1 MPTSRDP
8 VAVATSLATWVQANN
23 LDGVDIDYE
32 DNDAMTLSTAEQWL
46 ISFQKKLRELLPNHL
61 ITHAPQSPYF
71 STTQY
76 RKGGYITV
84 HNAVGSTIDFYNIQ
98 FYNQGGSTYDSY
110 TTLFKVSNGWSTGTA
125 VKQMI
130 DAGIPSNKIVVGK
143 PATQADAANT
153 GTVNNAD
160 LGAWC
165 LQAYRE
171 FGWNAGVMFWQY
183 RNDMSGTHVKN
194 AAGQLMNALGTTSS
208 VVSSPAN
215 TGNSTGSVT
224 NSVSTP
230 SSSTST
236 SSSPVSTG
244 TAPIV
249 SPPPVTIVSPPPVS
263 TVSAPPVIVPP
274 SGQRVSYPVRLVY
287 VNGMTGW
294 WPATT
299 IAAGLGVPGYAKNH
313 TYNYIALAFWT
324 NGAAADAAK
333 VWQNP
338 TMFMGTD
345 SVFGKTDNDIRASL
359 KKAYNNAGIKLL
371 VSAFGATENPT
382 GKDPIAVA
390 TNLAKF
396 VVDYSLDGCD
406 IDYED
411 NAAMEAG
418 VAEAWLISFTKK
430 LRELLPTQIITHAP
444 QGPYFKS
451 EYYPKGAY
459 VTINREVGS
468 LIDFYN
474 VQFYNQGNTQYN
486 TYNELFTS
494 ATGVF
499 SGTSVK

>member
-1 MPTSRDP
+1 M
-8 VAVATSLATWVQANN
+8 
-23 LDGVDIDYE
+23 
-32 DNDAMTLSTAEQWL
+32 
-46 ISFQKKLRELLPNHL
+46 

-84 HNAVGSTIDFYNIQ
+84 HKEVGSTIDFYNVQ

-110 TTLFKVSNGWSTGTA
+110 STLFKTSNGWSTGTA

-153 GTVNNAD
+153 GTVNNAN

-183 RNDMSGTHVKN
+183 RNDMSGTHIKN
-194 AAGQLMNALGTTSS
+194 AAGQLMTALNTTSAAITS
-208 VVSSPAN
+208 PPSSDSLLGS
-215 TGNSTGSVT
+215 TIKNSTTTTTT
-224 NSVSTP
+224 NSTP
-230 SSSTST
+230 T
-236 SSSPVSTG
+236 SPV
-244 TAPIV
+244 V
-249 SPPPVTIVSPPPVS
+249 
-263 TVSAPPVIVPP
+263 APPVVNPPVVVPP

-287 VNGMTGW
+287 VNGLTGW

-313 TYNYIALAFWT
+313 TYNYVALAFWT

-345 SVFGKTDNDIRASL
+345 SVFGKTDAEIRASL
-359 KKAYNNAGIKLL
+359 KKAYNNAGVKLL
-371 VSAFGATENPT
+371 ISAFGATENPT

-390 TNLAKF
+390 TSLAKF
-396 VVDYSLDGCD
+396 VVDYSFDGCD

-418 VAEAWLISFTKK
+418 IAEAWLISFTRK
-430 LRELLPTQIITHAP
+430 LR
-444 QGPYFKS
+444 
-451 EYYPKGAY
+451 
-459 VTINREVGS
+459 
-468 LIDFYN
+468 
-474 VQFYNQGNTQYN
+474 
-486 TYNELFTS
+486 
-494 ATGVF
+494 
-499 SGTSVK
+499 